1 MNIIVDSFVHRFN
14 AALAERNI
22 RPIELAEKTKL
33 SRSTI
38 SHYMNGYAQPKSDKL
53 FILSKALNVNE
64 QWLMGYDVPMEQN
77 DCEDTTIAKRDAALA
92 DIEKILQAKKYS
104 LCCESYDDNFFT
116 IKNAFGQTI
125 AGLYDYE
132 LLPRYEA
139 LKQNGNVTIDLLI
152 SSETAFFRY
161 MESIGYYIAK
171 DTSGSDSRIEYSN
184 KYGNGFIKIT
194 PDTLTDIK
202 SRIDTYAKA
211 TIDSII
217 CKEYEE
223 VFRKKRENNESLT
236 TQLLAAA
243 HDRTDIE
250 VTEEMK
256 KHDDDIMN
264 DDSEWE

>member
-14 AALAERNI
+14 AALAKRNI

-92 DIEKILQAKKYS
+92 DIEKILQAEKYS

-243 HDRTDIE
+243 HERTDIE
-250 VTEEMK
+250 VTDEMK

>member
-1 MNIIVDSFVHRFN
+1 MDVHEIGNRIKQ
-14 AALAERNI
+14 ARTLRNYTLDDI
-22 RPIELAEKTKL
+22 AHEIGVAK
-33 SRSTI
+33 STI
-38 SHYMNGYAQPKSDKL
+38 QRYENGLIRRPKLHVLQAIAQS
-53 FILSKALNVNE
+53 IQVNPA
-64 QWLMGYDVPMEQN
+64 WLAGYDVPMEQN
-77 DCEDTTIAKRDAALA
+77 DYEDTTIAKRDAALA
-92 DIEKILQAKKYS
+92 DIEKILQTKKYS

-161 MESIGYYIAK
+161 VESIGYYISK

-184 KYGNGFIKIT
+184 KYGNGFIKVP

-243 HDRTDIE
+243 HERTDIE
-250 VTEEMK
+250 VTDEMR

>member
-152 SSETAFFRY
+152 SSEAAFFRY

-243 HDRTDIE
+243 HDRTDID

>member
-1 MNIIVDSFVHRFN
+1 MDVHEIGNRIKQ
-14 AALAERNI
+14 ARTLRNYTLDDI
-22 RPIELAEKTKL
+22 AHEIGVAK
-33 SRSTI
+33 STI
-38 SHYMNGYAQPKSDKL
+38 QRYENGLIRRPKLPVLQAIAQS
-53 FILSKALNVNE
+53 IQVNPA
-64 QWLMGYDVPMEQN
+64 WLAGYDVPMEQN
-77 DCEDTTIAKRDAALA
+77 DYEDTTIAKRDAALA
-92 DIEKILQAKKYS
+92 DIEKILHTKKYS

-161 MESIGYYIAK
+161 VESIGYYISK

>member
-1 MNIIVDSFVHRFN
+1 
-14 AALAERNI
+14 
-22 RPIELAEKTKL
+22 
-33 SRSTI
+33 
-38 SHYMNGYAQPKSDKL
+38 
-53 FILSKALNVNE
+53 
-64 QWLMGYDVPMEQN
+64 MEQN
-77 DCEDTTIAKRDAALA
+77 DYEDTTIAKRDAALA
-92 DIEKILQAKKYS
+92 DIEKILQTKKYS

-161 MESIGYYIAK
+161 VESIGYYISK

-184 KYGNGFIKIT
+184 KYGNGFIKVP

-243 HDRTDIE
+243 HERTDIE
-250 VTEEMK
+250 VTDEMR

>member
-1 MNIIVDSFVHRFN
+1 MDVHEIGNRIKQ
-14 AALAERNI
+14 ARTLRNYTLDDI
-22 RPIELAEKTKL
+22 AHEIGVAK
-33 SRSTI
+33 STI
-38 SHYMNGYAQPKSDKL
+38 QRYENGLIRRPKLPVLQAIAQS
-53 FILSKALNVNE
+53 IQVNPA
-64 QWLMGYDVPMEQN
+64 WLAGYDVPMEQN
-77 DCEDTTIAKRDAALA
+77 DYEDTTIAKRDAALA
-92 DIEKILQAKKYS
+92 DIEKILHTKKYS

-161 MESIGYYIAK
+161 VESIGYYISK

-184 KYGNGFIKIT
+184 KYGNGFIKVS

-243 HDRTDIE
+243 HERTDIE
-250 VTEEMK
+250 VTDEMR

>member
-1 MNIIVDSFVHRFN
+1 MDVHEIGNRIKQ
-14 AALAERNI
+14 ARTLRNYTLDDI
-22 RPIELAEKTKL
+22 AHEIGVAK
-33 SRSTI
+33 STI
-38 SHYMNGYAQPKSDKL
+38 QRYENGLIRRPKLPVLQAIAQS
-53 FILSKALNVNE
+53 IQVNPA
-64 QWLMGYDVPMEQN
+64 WLAGYDVPMEQN
-77 DCEDTTIAKRDAALA
+77 DYEDTTIAKRDAALA
-92 DIEKILQAKKYS
+92 DIEKILHTKKYS

-152 SSETAFFRY
+152 SSETAFFSY
-161 MESIGYYIAK
+161 VESIGYYISK

-184 KYGNGFIKIT
+184 KYGNGFIKVS

-243 HDRTDIE
+243 HERTDIE
-250 VTEEMK
+250 VTDEMR

>member
-1 MNIIVDSFVHRFN
+1 
-14 AALAERNI
+14 
-22 RPIELAEKTKL
+22 
-33 SRSTI
+33 
-38 SHYMNGYAQPKSDKL
+38 
-53 FILSKALNVNE
+53 
-64 QWLMGYDVPMEQN
+64 MEQN

-243 HDRTDIE
+243 HDRTDID

>member
-1 MNIIVDSFVHRFN
+1 MDVHEIGNRIKQ
-14 AALAERNI
+14 ARTLRNYTLDDI
-22 RPIELAEKTKL
+22 AHEIGVAK
-33 SRSTI
+33 STI
-38 SHYMNGYAQPKSDKL
+38 QRYENGLIRRPKLPVLQAIAQS
-53 FILSKALNVNE
+53 IQVNPA
-64 QWLMGYDVPMEQN
+64 WLAGYDVPMEQN
-77 DCEDTTIAKRDAALA
+77 DYEDTTIAKRDAALA
-92 DIEKILQAKKYS
+92 DIEKILHTKKYS

-161 MESIGYYIAK
+161 VESIGYYISK

-184 KYGNGFIKIT
+184 KYGNGFIKVP

-243 HDRTDIE
+243 HERTDIE
-250 VTEEMK
+250 VTDEMR
-256 KHDDDIMN
+256 KHDDDITN

>member
-152 SSETAFFRY
+152 SSEAAFFRY

-243 HDRTDIE
+243 HDRTDIN

>member
-116 IKNAFGQTI
+116 IKNAFGQTV

-152 SSETAFFRY
+152 SSEAAFFRY

-243 HDRTDIE
+243 HDRTDIN

>member
-1 MNIIVDSFVHRFN
+1 MDVHEIGNRIKQ
-14 AALAERNI
+14 ARTLRNYTLDDI
-22 RPIELAEKTKL
+22 AHEIGVAK
-33 SRSTI
+33 STI
-38 SHYMNGYAQPKSDKL
+38 QRYENGLIRRPKLPVLQAIAQSVQ
-53 FILSKALNVNE
+53 VNPA
-64 QWLMGYDVPMEQN
+64 WLAGYDVPMEQN
-77 DCEDTTIAKRDAALA
+77 DCEDTAIAKRDAALA
-92 DIEKILQAKKYS
+92 DIEKILQTKKYS

-243 HDRTDIE
+243 HDRTDID